1 VNILIC
7 SIAIALSAGL
17 DWGGA
22 AALLAQQPP
31 APATDQTRNAL
42 LALAIGGAAV
52 LSSLAFGIAM
62 GIRRQ
67 IEQIAP
73 PEDEEE

>member
-1 VNILIC
+1 VEIMIC
-7 SIAIALSAGL
+7 DIAVALSAGL
-17 DWGGA
+17 DWGGV
-22 AALLAQQPP
+22 AALLAQQSP

-67 IEQIAP
+67 IDQIAP
-73 PEDEEE
+73 PEDEDE